1 MVLLQVDKI
10 PSAALVVSEP
20 ENIAPATP
28 STLHTDRQTNRQT
41 DRQTDIA
48 DCYHFIDIALTD
60 IHTQYS
66 TTFITTVN
74 LVHLGCTLGRL

>member
-10 PSAALVVSEP
+10 PSTALVVSEAV
-20 ENIAPATP
+20 NIAPATP
-28 STLHTDRQTNRQT
+28 STLHTNRQT
-41 DRQTDIA
+41 DRQRDIGG
-48 DCYHFIDIALTD
+48 CYHYIDIVPTG

-74 LVHLGCTLGRL
+74 LVHSGCTLGRI